1 MSSYAPSAPLR
12 SAPVARTHK
21 IGLPSLRSAY
31 LYLLI
36 LILLRFCILEPKILI
51 CILESILICIL
62 ESILICILES
72 ILICIL
78 ESILICILESIL
90 ICILE
95 SILIRILES
104 ILICILESILICI
117 LYRHTHI
124 FRLIFI
130 PTLILLNSEN
140 IAIQAMSRTLTSLIA
155 INYDSL

>member
-36 LILLRFCILEPKILI
+36 QILLRFCILETKILI

-72 ILICIL
+72 ILISIL

-95 SILIRILES
+95 SIVICILEL

-117 LYRHTHI
+117 LHCHPHI
-124 FRLIFI
+124 FRLMFI
-130 PTLILLNSEN
+130 ATLILLNREKQQ
-140 IAIQAMSRTLTSLIA
+140 IKHTPLAHYARHAPL
-155 INYDSL
+155 

>member
-36 LILLRFCILEPKILI
+36 LILLSFCILEPKILI

-95 SILIRILES
+95 SILICILES

-117 LYRHTHI
+117 LESILICILHCDTHI
-124 FRLIFI
+124 FYLMFI
-130 PTLILLNSEN
+130 PGLIPLNELF
-140 IAIQAMSRTLTSLIA
+140 AALTQSLIK
-155 INYDSL
+155 